1 MKTLLVLETIVT
13 EPLVRLTSSGDLHID
28 KAGWIRRLIDF
39 EGLHDDL
46 LKLKL
51 DSRYDDWYI
60 VVLEIAKI
68 SSNDQLVNFI
78 PKLVV
83 QDENI
88 NGEII
93 LELFEYDLGRFSNA
107 YRVFNE
113 KMHPQKSRESREN
126 PPSFCIDHV
135 ALSQYS
141 LDLIG

>member
-68 SSNDQLVNFI
+68 SSNDQLANFI

-93 LELFEYDLGRFSNA
+93 SELFEYVLGRFSNA
-107 YRVFNE
+107 YRFFNE
-113 KMHPQKSRESREN
+113 KMHPQKSS
-126 PPSFCIDHV
+126 S
-135 ALSQYS
+135 ALSLS
-141 LDLIG
+141 VKTA